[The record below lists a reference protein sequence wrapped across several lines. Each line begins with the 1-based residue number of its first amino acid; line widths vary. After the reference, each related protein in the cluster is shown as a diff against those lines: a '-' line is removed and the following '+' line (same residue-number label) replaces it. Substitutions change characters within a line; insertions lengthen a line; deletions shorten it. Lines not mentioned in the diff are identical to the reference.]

1 MFATCTTKVMA
12 KRDLRIVEGAVDRI
26 RLWRKID
33 LDTWKAPAMLSLN
46 WQGEVTQTANL
57 LSVDSDQ
64 SVLKNPTPHKQHTQF
79 AMQFNFLPA
88 FMLIVVASAVL
99 EATAVPIANI
109 MRVKGLN
116 IKTLAKV
123 TTNSTAGTPV
133 SNKQMA
139 KGFGW

>member
-33 LDTWKAPAMLSLN
+33 LDTWKAPAI
-46 WQGEVTQTANL
+46 